1 MKVLSFE
8 DYKATGKIK
17 YVETH
22 VSSSS
27 TGTNGISVDDF
38 LKSELEEM
46 SYIME
51 MSTDEL
57 VGELSLITHTGQGLR
72 ELDETSIVSELSNRL
87 LAIEYIL
94 MLYAKNKL
102 DK

>member
-8 DYKATGKIK
+8 DYKATGKIS
-17 YVETH
+17 YVENH
-22 VSSSS
+22 VSSSNKNS
-27 TGTNGISVDDF
+27 AVAEKQDQSKLD
-38 LKSELEEM
+38 EM
-46 SYIME
+46 ALIME

-57 VGELSLITHTGQGLR
+57 VGEISLITHTGQGLR
-72 ELDETSIVSELSNRL
+72 QLPEEVVVAELSQRL

-102 DK
+102 NE

>member
-27 TGTNGISVDDF
+27 TGTNGINVDEF
-38 LKSELEEM
+38 IKSELEEM

-57 VGELSLITHTGQGLR
+57 EKIAQDILKMEEEMLGTVV
-72 ELDETSIVSELSNRL
+72 DSE
-87 LAIEYIL
+87 IENFEPLKMMIPH
-94 MLYAKNKL
+94 
-102 DK
+102 

>member
-27 TGTNGISVDDF
+27 TGTNGINVDEF
-38 LKSELEEM
+38 IKSELEEM

-57 VGELSLITHTGQGLR
+57 VCELSLITHTGQGLR
-72 ELDETSIVSELSNRL
+72 ELDEASIVAELSNRM